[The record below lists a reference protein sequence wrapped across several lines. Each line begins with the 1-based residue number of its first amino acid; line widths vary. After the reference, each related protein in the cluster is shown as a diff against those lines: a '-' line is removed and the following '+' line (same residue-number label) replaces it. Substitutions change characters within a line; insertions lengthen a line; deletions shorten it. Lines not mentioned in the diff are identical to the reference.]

1 MEYLN
6 DSGKLDYYIKKYHIG
21 DLFSDHLFE
30 HYYKYM
36 SMVRFTKDEYIFLE
50 RGNLH
55 YIYIFLSGK
64 IKVCYLLGNGKQ
76 QLLNLIT
83 GMSIMGDLE
92 LFGISNPFL
101 SLQTIKESYAIAIP
115 LYFTQEY
122 LFQDPIF
129 LKHIGELMAK
139 KIYSFTSNTSL
150 NMNYELI
157 NRLCSYISFMS
168 KQITVDDKD
177 YLYFHESL
185 SDTAELLGTSY
196 RHLQRTLKKLQ
207 EDGII
212 DRYSKG
218 YIVLDYDQLMDL
230 SSDEYFIDE
239 LI

>member
-6 DSGKLDYYIKKYHIG
+6 DEKKLDYYIKKYEIKS
-21 DLFSDHLFE
+21 LFSEHLFDN
-30 HYYKYM
+30 YYKYM
-36 SMVRFTKDEYIFLE
+36 SLVRFTKNEYIFLE
-50 RGNLH
+50 RSNLH
-55 YIYIFLSGK
+55 YIYLFLSGK
-64 IKVCYLLGNGKQ
+64 IKVCFLLNNGKQ

-101 SLQTIKESYAIAIP
+101 SLQTLEESYAIAIP
-115 LYFTQEY
+115 LFFTQNY
-122 LFQDPIF
+122 LFQDSVF
-129 LKHIGELMAK
+129 LKQIGELMAK
-139 KIYSFTSNTSL
+139 KIYSFTSNTAL

-168 KQITVDDKD
+168 KEITVNDTK
-177 YLYFHESL
+177 YLYFNENL
-185 SDTAELLGTSY
+185 SETTELLGTSY

-218 YIVLDYDQLMDL
+218 YIVLDYDRLIDL
-230 SSDEYFIDE
+230 SSNEYFIDGH
-239 LI
+239 I

>member
-6 DSGKLDYYIKKYHIG
+6 DTGKLDYYIKKYHIG

-139 KIYSFTSNTSL
+139 K
-150 NMNYELI
+150 
-157 NRLCSYISFMS
+157 YI
-168 KQITVDDKD
+168 
-177 YLYFHESL
+177 L
-185 SDTAELLGTSY
+185 SPV
-196 RHLQRTLKKLQ
+196 TLP
-207 EDGII
+207 
-212 DRYSKG
+212 
-218 YIVLDYDQLMDL
+218 
-230 SSDEYFIDE
+230 
-239 LI
+239 

>member
-1 MEYLN
+1 
-6 DSGKLDYYIKKYHIG
+6 
-21 DLFSDHLFE
+21 
-30 HYYKYM
+30 
-36 SMVRFTKDEYIFLE
+36 
-50 RGNLH
+50 
-55 YIYIFLSGK
+55 
-64 IKVCYLLGNGKQ
+64 
-76 QLLNLIT
+76 
-83 GMSIMGDLE
+83 
-92 LFGISNPFL
+92 
-101 SLQTIKESYAIAIP
+101 
-115 LYFTQEY
+115 
-122 LFQDPIF
+122 
-129 LKHIGELMAK
+129 
-139 KIYSFTSNTSL
+139 
-150 NMNYELI
+150 MNYELI
-157 NRLCSYISFMS
+157 NRLCSFISFMS

>member
-6 DSGKLDYYIKKYHIG
+6 DTEKLDYYIKKYKIKS
-21 DLFSDHLFE
+21 LFSEHLFGN
-30 HYYKYM
+30 YYKYM
-36 SMVRFTKDEYIFLE
+36 SLVRFTRDEYIFLE

-55 YIYIFLSGK
+55 YIYLFLSGK

-101 SLQTIKESYAIAIP
+101 SLQTIEESYAIAIP

-122 LFQDPIF
+122 LFQDPVF
-129 LKHIGELMAK
+129 LKQIGELMAK

-168 KQITVDDKD
+168 KEITVDKKE
-177 YLYFHESL
+177 YLYFHENL

-207 EDGII
+207 EDQII

-218 YIVLDYDQLMDL
+218 YIILDHDRLLDL

-239 LI
+239 QI